1 MKYFID
7 NQIESHIT
15 GMDIHPA
22 FPKSPITLPRK
33 KARKA
38 KKNKK
43 ST

>member
-7 NQIESHIT
+7 NHIEAHIT

-22 FPKSPITLPRK
+22 IPKTPIVLPRK

-43 ST
+43 SA

>member
-1 MKYFID
+1 MKHYNID
-7 NQIESHIT
+7 HIETHIT

-22 FPKSPITLPRK
+22 IPKTPIVLPRK

-43 ST
+43 SA